1 MARAKIKRGST
12 NVDMTAMCDV
22 AFLLLTFF
30 ILAAQFKPSEAIEVV
45 TPSSVSNKHAPQKDY
60 FNVTIDKDN
69 KVYIDM
75 DESMKGDVLEDVAK
89 LTNMQF
95 SDADIKAFKSTD
107 FVGVPLNQLKQYI
120 HLTPEQK
127 SKVPK
132 PGIPYDST
140 NNEVLTWITA
150 AHQVGQ
156 GSVVNFLIKGD
167 NATKYTTFKKV
178 IEAFKKNETFKYNLV
193 TNAEDVPEG
202 SELWKKN
209 MREILQ
215 GNKPSNE

>member
-30 ILAAQFKPSEAIEVV
+30 ILAAQFKPSEAIAVV

-75 DESMKGDVLEDVAK
+75 DESMKPDVLEAVGK

-95 SDADIKAFKSTD
+95 SDADVQAFKGTD
-107 FVGVPLNQLKQYI
+107 FVGVPLNQLKQFMS
-120 HLTPEQK
+120 LTPEQRAK
-127 SKVPK
+127 IPL

-140 NNEVLTWITA
+140 NNEVLTWVTA
-150 AHQVGQ
+150 AVQVGQ
-156 GSVVNFLIKGD
+156 GSKVNFLIKGD
-167 NATKYTTFKKV
+167 NATKYTTFSKV
-178 IEAFKKNETFKYNLV
+178 IDAFKKNEIFKYNLV
-193 TNAEDVPEG
+193 TNAEEVPEG

-209 MREILQ
+209 MRDILK
-215 GNKPSNE
+215 GEKPSND